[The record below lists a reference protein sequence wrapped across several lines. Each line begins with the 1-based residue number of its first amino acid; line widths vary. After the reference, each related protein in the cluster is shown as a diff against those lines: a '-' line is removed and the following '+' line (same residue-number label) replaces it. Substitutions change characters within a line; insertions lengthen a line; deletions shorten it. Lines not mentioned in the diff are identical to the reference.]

1 MRNFHDKVAFV
12 TGGASGLG
20 FALARALGRAQ
31 MKVMLADIDVDSLE
45 NAVAELKKDQISVR
59 GVECDVSDRT
69 SVQRAASE
77 TLAAFGKVHVVCN
90 NAGPFCGGALEL
102 TTPGDCDWIIGVDLM
117 GTIYGCQTFLPH
129 IKAHGEGG
137 HIVST
142 ASVSG
147 MFPVPGAA
155 IHNAAKAGIVALSQT
170 LAAELAGT
178 SIGVSVLVPGFFRSR
193 LADREHTDRIRPKR
207 FGERTTMASPEG
219 RAQMEALVRAGMDPD
234 EVAER
239 VMHGIKENQL
249 YIFSHPE
256 WRSTLEQHYQQILA
270 AYPTA

>member
-1 MRNFHDKVAFV
+1 
-12 TGGASGLG
+12 
-20 FALARALGRAQ
+20 
-31 MKVMLADIDVDSLE
+31 
-45 NAVAELKKDQISVR
+45 
-59 GVECDVSDRT
+59 
-69 SVQRAASE
+69 
-77 TLAAFGKVHVVCN
+77 
-90 NAGPFCGGALEL
+90 
-102 TTPGDCDWIIGVDLM
+102 M

-147 MFPVPGAA
+147 LIPLPGVAV
-155 IHNAAKAGIVALSQT
+155 HNAAKAGIIALSQT

-207 FGERTTMASPEG
+207 FGERTAAPPQG
-219 RAQMEALVRAGMDPD
+219 ADQFAALIRAGMDPN
-234 EVAER
+234 EVAEK
-239 VMHGIKENQL
+239 VIHGIKENQL

-256 WRSTLEQHYQQILA
+256 WRTTLEEHFQQMLA
-270 AYPTA
+270 AYPQA